1 MLRSLLFAS
10 LLVSSIASA
19 DPEPISEG
27 VLYHCEKPVAKVA
40 VSFKPETDLKELVSW
55 AMGFTCRNF
64 MFDPSYVQRGKK
76 INVVTPEEMT
86 PAQAYDLFLTA
97 LSTMG
102 YTVIAQGN
110 VMRIVES
117 ATARAET
124 LPMYSGAQ
132 PSEQLV
138 RYLLQPSHV
147 QPQLLATALAAMKSS
162 AGDIQVIGALLL
174 VTDTA
179 AHVRDMLDLVKQID
193 QAGGES
199 GVYAIPVLH
208 ADATNLAKEIDLL
221 SMTTAAA
228 PTTPN
233 APQAANT
240 SVPPTKIVV
249 DTRTNTLLVASTKAG
264 YERVAAIVH
273 TIDLPTELETGGQM
287 HVYQLK
293 AAIADEVAKTL
304 EAAISGKAQP
314 SATPGAGASKPG
326 ATGVVQPATAASSS
340 PSPSSVDS
348 LALEG
353 PAHVIADQAT
363 NKLIVMSTGHDF
375 IALRHIIDELD
386 EPRRE
391 VYIEAVIVDLGT
403 DDTSALGLSAH
414 GTSPTGGNSTTGPT
428 GVAIGGVQTG
438 APSSLDPASLASS
451 TIPLGL
457 VAGVLGNAITAA
469 GATQLLGTSLPS
481 YGVLFQAVA
490 QLDHESLISAPS
502 IIALDNEN
510 AHYSVGETVPIIKG
524 TIPVSAT
531 NPTGVTTTNVEDMDL
546 TLDFDIKPHISEG
559 DDIMLEVKHT
569 QKTEEPGS
577 SSATLGPS
585 WSTRTI
591 ETRLVAHD
599 EQTVM
604 LTGLTQI
611 KQSYIK
617 TRVPL
622 LGDLPILGALFSYTT
637 REKKK
642 SNLVILLTPYIIRN
656 RLDIDMIRERHKR
669 QQDEFI
675 GSLKDLDTSVFQ
687 TNIDYR
693 KKRGLLEEINRSVE
707 SVDEEIAARAAL
719 VKAPSV
725 VTGPVRTAD

>member
-1 MLRSLLFAS
+1 MRGGMRRLLLFVSLLA
-10 LLVSSIASA
+10 SSIASA
-19 DPEPISEG
+19 DPELDAGE
-27 VLYHCEKPVAKVA
+27 LYHCQKPPAKVA

-55 AMGFTCRNF
+55 AMGFTCKNF

-86 PAQAYDLFLTA
+86 PAQAYELFLTS
-97 LSTMG
+97 LSMMG
-102 YTVIAQGN
+102 YTVVAQGN

-117 ATARAET
+117 ATARSEN

-132 PSEQLV
+132 PGEQLV

-147 QPQLLATALAAMKSS
+147 QPQLLATALAAMKST
-162 AGDIQVIGALLL
+162 AGDIQVVGALLL

-221 SMTTAAA
+221 SMTTATPATPSA
-228 PTTPN
+228 PNSPAT
-233 APQAANT
+233 ANT

-249 DTRTNTLLVASTKAG
+249 DTRTNTLLVASTRAG
-264 YERVAAIVH
+264 YDRVAAIVH

-314 SATPGAGASKPG
+314 SATPAAGASKPG
-326 ATGVVQPATAASSS
+326 ATGVAQPAAAAVQSAPASI
-340 PSPSSVDS
+340 DS

-375 IALRHIIDELD
+375 VALRHIIDELD

-403 DDTSALGLSAH
+403 DDSTALGVSAH
-414 GTSPTGGNSTTGPT
+414 GTIPTGGNGTTGPT
-428 GVAIGGVQTG
+428 GVAIGGVQSTSLSSIN
-438 APSSLDPASLASS
+438 PSTLASAQ
-451 TIPLGL
+451 GL
-457 VAGVLGNAITAA
+457 VGGLLGNAITAT
-469 GATQLLGTSLPS
+469 GATQLLGTSFPS
-481 YGVLFQAVA
+481 YGVVFQALA
-490 QLDHESLISAPS
+490 QLDHESMLSAPS

-524 TIPVSAT
+524 TIPVSPL
-531 NPTGVTTTNVEDMDL
+531 NPSGAVAQNVEDVDL

-599 EQTVM
+599 QQTVM
-604 LTGLTQI
+604 LTGLTQVE
-611 KQSYIK
+611 QHYIK
-617 TRVPL
+617 TRVPF
-622 LGDLPILGALFSYTT
+622 LGDLPILGTLFSYTT
-637 REKKK
+637 KEKKK
-642 SNLVILLTPYIIRN
+642 ANLVILLTPYIIRN
-656 RLDIDMIRERHKR
+656 RLDIDLIRERHKR

-675 GSLKDLDTSVFQ
+675 GSLKELDTTVFQ

-693 KKRGLLEEINRSVE
+693 KKRGVLEEINRAVE
-707 SVDEEIAARAAL
+707 SVNDEIAARAAL
-719 VKAPSV
+719 VKAPTV
-725 VTGPVRTAD
+725 VSGPVR

>member
-1 MLRSLLFAS
+1 MRRSLLFVS
-10 LLVSSIASA
+10 LLASSIAHA
-19 DPEPISEG
+19 DPELDPAE
-27 VLYHCEKPVAKVA
+27 LYHCEQPPAKVA

-55 AMGFTCRNF
+55 AMGFTCKNF

-76 INVVTPEEMT
+76 INVVTPEQMT
-86 PAQAYDLFLTA
+86 PAQAYELFLTA
-97 LSTMG
+97 LSMMG
-102 YTVIAQGN
+102 YTVVAQGN

-124 LPMYSGAQ
+124 LPMYSGTQ
-132 PSEQLV
+132 PGEQLV

-147 QPQLLATALAAMKSS
+147 QPQLLATALGAMKSS
-162 AGDIQVIGALLL
+162 AGDIEVVGSLLL
-174 VTDTA
+174 VTDTS
-179 AHVRDMLDLVKQID
+179 AHVRDMLDIVKQID
-193 QAGGES
+193 QSGGES

-208 ADATNLAKEIDLL
+208 ADATNLAKEIDML
-221 SMTTAAA
+221 SMTTPAMPSA
-228 PTTPN
+228 PNSPASATN
-233 APQAANT
+233 S

-264 YERVAAIVH
+264 FERVAAIVR

-287 HVYQLK
+287 HIYPLK

-314 SATPGAGASKPG
+314 SATAAAGASKVG
-326 ATGVVQPATAASSS
+326 ATGVATPAATTPSGPAASI
-340 PSPSSVDS
+340 DS

-375 IALRHIIDELD
+375 VALRHVIDELD

-403 DDTSALGLSAH
+403 DDTTSLGVSAH
-414 GTSPTGGNSTTGPT
+414 GTIPTGGNSTTGPT
-428 GVAIGGVQTG
+428 GITLGGVQTG
-438 APSSLDPASLASS
+438 SLSSINPSTLA
-451 TIPLGL
+451 TAQGL
-457 VAGVLGNAITAA
+457 VGGLLGNAITAT
-469 GATQLLGTSLPS
+469 GATQLLGTSFPS
-481 YGVLFQAVA
+481 YGVLFQALA
-490 QLDHESLISAPS
+490 TLDHESLISAPS

-524 TIPVSAT
+524 TIPVSPL
-531 NPTGVTTTNVEDMDL
+531 NPSGAVAQNVEDVDL

-599 EQTVM
+599 QQTVM

-622 LGDLPILGALFSYTT
+622 LGDLPVLGTLFSYTT
-637 REKKK
+637 KEKKK
-642 SNLVILLTPYIIRN
+642 SNLMILLTPYIIRN
-656 RLDIDMIRERHKR
+656 RLDIDLIRERHKR

-675 GSLKDLDTSVFQ
+675 GSLKELDTTVFQ

-693 KKRGLLEEINRSVE
+693 KKRGVLEEINRAVE
-707 SVDEEIAARAAL
+707 SVDDEIAARAAL
-719 VKAPSV
+719 VKAPTV
-725 VTGPVRTAD
+725 VTGPVR

>member
-1 MLRSLLFAS
+1 MRRSLLFVS
-10 LLVSSIASA
+10 LLASTIASSIAYA
-19 DPEPISEG
+19 DPELDQAE
-27 VLYHCEKPVAKVA
+27 LYHCEKPPAKVA

-55 AMGFTCRNF
+55 AMGFTCKNF

-86 PAQAYDLFLTA
+86 PGQAYELFLTA

-102 YTVIAQGN
+102 YTVVSQGN

-117 ATARAET
+117 ATARSET
-124 LPMYSGAQ
+124 LPMYSGGNQ

-147 QPQLLATALAAMKSS
+147 QPQLLATALGAMKST
-162 AGDIQVIGALLL
+162 AGDIQVIGSLLL

-179 AHVRDMLDLVKQID
+179 AHVRDMLDVVKQID
-193 QAGGES
+193 QTGGES

-221 SMTTAAA
+221 SMTAMTATPPSA
-228 PTTPN
+228 PNSPASATT
-233 APQAANT
+233 A
-240 SVPPTKIVV
+240 SSGVPPTKIVV
-249 DTRTNTLLVASTKAG
+249 DTRTNTLLIASTKAG
-264 YERVAAIVH
+264 FDRVAAIVR

-287 HVYQLK
+287 HIYALK
-293 AAIADEVAKTL
+293 SAIADEVAKTL

-314 SATPGAGASKPG
+314 SATAAGASKPG
-326 ATGVVQPATAASSS
+326 ATGVATPASTTSA
-340 PSPSSVDS
+340 PSSIDS

-353 PAHVIADQAT
+353 PAHVIADAAT

-375 IALRHIIDELD
+375 VALRHVIDELD

-403 DDTSALGLSAH
+403 DDTTSIGVSAH
-414 GTSPTGGNSTTGPT
+414 GTIPTGGNSTTGPT
-428 GVAIGGVQTG
+428 GITLGGVQTG
-438 APSSLDPASLASS
+438 SLSSINPSSLATAQ
-451 TIPLGL
+451 GL
-457 VAGVLGNAITAA
+457 VGGLLGNAITAT
-469 GATQLLGTSLPS
+469 GATQLLGTSFPS
-481 YGVLFQAVA
+481 YGVLFQALA
-490 QLDHESLISAPS
+490 TLDHESLISAPS

-524 TIPVSAT
+524 TIPVSPL
-531 NPTGVTTTNVEDMDL
+531 NPSGAVAQNVEDVDL

-585 WSTRTI
+585 WATRTI

-599 EQTVM
+599 QQTVM

-622 LGDLPILGALFSYTT
+622 LGDLPVLGALFSYTT
-637 REKKK
+637 KEKKK
-642 SNLVILLTPYIIRN
+642 SNLMILLTPYIIRN
-656 RLDIDMIRERHKR
+656 RLDIDLIRERHKR

-675 GSLKDLDTSVFQ
+675 GSLKDLDTTVFQ

-693 KKRGLLEEINRSVE
+693 KKRGVLEEINRAVE
-707 SVDEEIAARAAL
+707 SVDDEIAARAAL
-719 VKAPSV
+719 VKAPTV
-725 VTGPVRTAD
+725 VTGPVR

>member
-1 MLRSLLFAS
+1 MRGDMRGLLLIAS
-10 LLVSSIASA
+10 LLASSIASA
-19 DPEPISEG
+19 DPELD
-27 VLYHCEKPVAKVA
+27 VLYHCEKPPAKVA

-55 AMGFTCRNF
+55 AMGFTCKNF
-64 MFDPSYVQRGKK
+64 MFDPSYVQRLKK
-76 INVVTPEEMT
+76 INIVSPEEMT
-86 PAQAYDLFLTA
+86 PAQAYELFLTA

-102 YTVIAQGN
+102 YTVVTQGN

-124 LPMYSGAQ
+124 LPMYSGTQ
-132 PSEQLV
+132 PGEQLV

-147 QPQLLATALAAMKSS
+147 QPQLLATALAAMKST
-162 AGDIQVIGALLL
+162 AGDIQVVGALLL

-179 AHVRDMLDLVKQID
+179 AHVRDMLDMVKQID
-193 QAGGES
+193 QPGGES

-221 SMTTAAA
+221 SMTTSAPATPAA
-228 PTTPN
+228 PATAN
-233 APQAANT
+233 A

-264 YERVAAIVH
+264 YDRVAAIVH

-287 HVYQLK
+287 HIYQLK
-293 AAIADEVAKTL
+293 AAIAEEVAKTL
-304 EAAISGKAQP
+304 EAAISGKTQP
-314 SATPGAGASKPG
+314 GATPAAGASKVG
-326 ATGVVQPATAASSS
+326 ATGVTQPAVATTAPSSPPASSI
-340 PSPSSVDS
+340 DS

-375 IALRHIIDELD
+375 VALRHIIDELD

-403 DDTSALGLSAH
+403 DDTTSLGVSAH
-414 GTSPTGGNSTTGPT
+414 GTIPGAT
-428 GVAIGGVQTG
+428 GVTLGGVQTTSLSSIN
-438 APSSLDPASLASS
+438 PSTLA
-451 TIPLGL
+451 TAQGL
-457 VAGVLGNAITAA
+457 VGGLLGNAITTA
-469 GATQLLGTSLPS
+469 GVTQLLGTSFPS
-481 YGVLFQAVA
+481 YGIVFQALA
-490 QLDHESLISAPS
+490 TLDHESLISAPS

-524 TIPVSAT
+524 TIPVSPL
-531 NPTGVTTTNVEDMDL
+531 NPSGAVAQNVEDVDL

-599 EQTVM
+599 QQTVM

-637 REKKK
+637 KEKKK

-656 RLDIDMIRERHKR
+656 RLDIDLIRERHKR

-675 GSLKDLDTSVFQ
+675 GSLKDLDTTVFQ
-687 TNIDYR
+687 TGVDYR
-693 KKRGLLEEINRSVE
+693 KKRGVLEEINRAVE
-707 SVDEEIAARAAL
+707 SVDDEIAARAAL
-719 VKAPSV
+719 VKAPTV
-725 VTGPVRTAD
+725 VGGPVR